1 MTAGADCIA
10 ISEFEFQKFRDFFY
24 RRTCISFGDSKR
36 YYVDKRLLERIGKSG
51 MESFERY
58 FARLRHDV
66 GGEIEQLISLFTVNE
81 TYFYREEHQFDCL
94 ANHILPELTSHLP
107 HGARIRIWSLP
118 CSTGEEPY
126 SIALY
131 LLENWPE
138 IEDYEVELLASDIDT
153 AALAAAR
160 TGIYTA
166 RALHRLPRD
175 VVQRYFSKLDADRFR
190 LSNTIRQAVNFSQ
203 VNASDPHA
211 MQPFAEIDVIFCRN
225 MLIYFDDR
233 SRQGTVDAFYESLC
247 EGGFVCVGHSESMS
261 RISSLFR
268 VRRFPQGV
276 VYQKPGDYR

>member
-1 MTAGADCIA
+1 MTNLAVSSSASAAANAAAVAASTTATKAASAGAGSASSLTQANFLQLLTAQLKYQTPTTPANPTQMAQEFAA
-10 ISEFEFQKFRDFFY
+10 ISKMCIRD
-24 RRTCISFGDSKR
+24 R
-36 YYVDKRLLERIGKSG
+36 
-51 MESFERY
+51 
-58 FARLRHDV
+58 
-66 GGEIEQLISLFTVNE
+66 
-81 TYFYREEHQFDCL
+81 
-94 ANHILPELTSHLP
+94 TSHLP